1 MTVSLLE
8 PGRDVNMGGLAG
20 GGMAARR
27 AIVRWAWRMFRREW
41 RQQLLIVGLIV
52 VAVAATLV
60 GAAVASNA
68 PQPASS
74 AFGTARDMAVFR
86 GSDPHLTSQVAVLEH
101 RFGRVDI
108 IANRTLTI
116 PGSINTYDLRA
127 QDPAGPYGQ
136 PLLSLISGRFP
147 RGAGEVA
154 MTSKLAST
162 LGVKVG
168 ATWAE
173 GGQSRHVVGIVQNPQ
188 SLLDEFALV
197 APGQLRA
204 PSQVTVLFDAGR
216 AASVSFGP
224 NVNIESV
231 SSVKAGN
238 AINPDTLSIAG
249 LTFGMLL
256 IALVC
261 VGGFTVVA
269 QRRLRSLGM
278 LASLG
283 ATDKNL
289 GLVVRANGVVVGVV
303 GSVLGAALGFVLWL
317 AYRPHLESSSHHLIS
332 VSALPWT
339 VIALALLITVVATY
353 LAASRP
359 ARTIAKVPIVLA
371 LSGRPAPPKQVRRSA
386 LPGLVLLALSFLLL
400 GYSGSQDSWGHSG
413 GQGELVLGLVV
424 LIPAVILLAPFCLS
438 VMARLGR
445 RTPVPV
451 RLALRDLDRYRAR
464 SGSALAAISLG
475 VLIAVIITIV
485 AAARYANVLDYVGP
499 NLAANQLIVYTPNGP
514 GYAPP
519 GLAPPLSATQLR
531 AMGKSANA
539 IANSLGAG
547 RPVQLESTSAMLNHA
562 AGGRDFTGSIYVAT
576 PRLLHA
582 FGVNASDISPAADI
596 LTMRPG
602 LSTLANMQLLYGN
615 FKGPASRPWR
625 RGSCPGPGRGGE
637 RWRDD
642 RRKPGLPLPAG

>member
-1 MTVSLLE
+1 M
-8 PGRDVNMGGLAG
+8 
-20 GGMAARR
+20 
-27 AIVRWAWRMFRREW
+27 
-41 RQQLLIVGLIV
+41 
-52 VAVAATLV
+52 
-60 GAAVASNA
+60 
-68 PQPASS
+68 SS
-74 AFGTARDMAVFR
+74 A
-86 GSDPHLTSQVAVLEH
+86 
-101 RFGRVDI
+101 
-108 IANRTLTI
+108 
-116 PGSINTYDLRA
+116 
-127 QDPAGPYGQ
+127 
-136 PLLSLISGRFP
+136 
-147 RGAGEVA
+147 
-154 MTSKLAST
+154 
-162 LGVKVG
+162 
-168 ATWAE
+168 
-173 GGQSRHVVGIVQNPQ
+173 
-188 SLLDEFALV
+188 
-197 APGQLRA
+197 
-204 PSQVTVLFDAGR
+204 R
-216 AASVSFGP
+216 AAS
-224 NVNIESV
+224 
-231 SSVKAGN
+231 

-317 AYRPHLESSSHHLIS
+317 AYRPHLESSSHHLIGAM
-332 VSALPWT
+332 ALPWT
-339 VIALALLITVVATY
+339 VIALALLISVVATY

-386 LPGLVLLALSFLLL
+386 LPGLVFLALSFLLL

-413 GQGELVLGLVV
+413 GQGELVLGLVL

-438 VMARLGR
+438 VLARLGR
-445 RTPVPV
+445 RAPITV

-514 GYAPP
+514 GYTPP
-519 GLAPPLSATQLR
+519 GLAPPLSATQLQ
-531 AMGKSANA
+531 AMGKSANS
-539 IANSLGAG
+539 IATSLGAG
-547 RPVQLESTSAMLNHA
+547 HAVELASTSATLNHA
-562 AGGRDFTGSIYVAT
+562 AGGRNFTGPPIYVAT
-576 PRLLHA
+576 PQLLQL
-582 FGVNASDISPAADI
+582 FGVKASRLNPKADI

-602 LSTLANMQLLYGN
+602 LSALGHMQLLYGN
-615 FKGPASRPWR
+615 FPSPGQAGPAPEAHAQGQGRANGPGTTAGTQAFPCPP
-625 RGSCPGPGRGGE
+625 GSCVAQPGDPGGEGAPVRRVCAQHGHYRAGSPPSRLAPDRFRLADTELPPNQCGSGQRGQGNSGRNRNERRDQERRAHVGRGNQLGHPFRHRPGARDPGHERGPDPKRDGQRLADPDCHRREQPGPARHYCHHGGRTGAPRGGAGDGG
-637 RWRDD
+637 RLCRC
-642 RRKPGLPLPAG
+642 RRLGALELPGRRSLVARQRPGGEPPCNSGGDATGRHSARLAPVWT